1 MNKKKLP
8 FIQLAVIFGSIT
20 LMVLLYSW
28 ASSPNTASNSSMM
41 EQSMGNMMKM
51 HLKNVTVADLVK
63 PQNGQIEISQ
73 GGNSIAGHHNA
84 QYGFLKTMH
93 YLTTATIVILLP
105 FIIAGTVFLGIIW
118 LK

>member
-8 FIQLAVIFGSIT
+8 FIQLAAIFGLVT
-20 LMVLLYSW
+20 LMTLLYSW
-28 ASSPNTASNSSMM
+28 GSTPSTSPNGGMM
-41 EQSMGNMMKM
+41 EQSMGDMMEM
-51 HLKNVTVADLVK
+51 HLENVTVADLVK
-63 PQNGQIEISQ
+63 QKEQVEVSQ
-73 GGNSIAGHHNA
+73 GVDSQASHHET
-84 QYGFLKTMH
+84 QYGFLKIMH